1 MTANESRLR
10 DYLKRVTT
18 ELDDAHD
25 RIRAH
30 ERRDREP
37 IAIIGMSCRFPGG
50 VRSPEDLWE
59 LLTQE
64 RDAVSGFPDNRGW
77 DLASLYDPDPDKPGK
92 CYVQDGGFLYDA
104 DRFDPGFFGISPR
117 EALAMDPQHRLLL
130 ETAWEAFE
138 RAGIAT
144 AAVRGSRTG
153 VYVGGNGT
161 DYSEVLQETPDG
173 VAGYLGIGSAA
184 SVASGRLA
192 YTFGLEGPALTID
205 TACSASLVALHL
217 ACQGLRHGDCTMAL
231 AAGVTVMSTPGFL
244 VEFSRQR
251 GLAEDARCKAFADAA
266 DGTGLAEGAGVVLL
280 ERLSDARRNGHPVLA
295 VVRGSAVNQDGASN
309 GLTAPNGPS
318 QRRVIVAA
326 LANAGLSAADV
337 DAVEAHGTGTKL
349 GDPIEAQALLATYGQ
364 SREQPLWLGSVK
376 SNLGHTQAAAGVAG
390 VIKMVEA
397 MRNGLLPKT
406 LHVDKPSSHV
416 DWSAGKVSLLTES
429 QPWPEVDR
437 PRRAGVSSF
446 GVSGTN
452 AHVILEQVP
461 TEEPEPSTMDSIVP
475 LAFSAKSEAALR
487 ETARQLVPALG
498 AGLPDVGLSLATTRS
513 AWEYRAALVAADRE
527 SLTALADGRDAA
539 GLVRGVAGD
548 PGKVVFVFPG
558 QGSQW
563 AGMGL
568 ELYQASPVFAARL
581 DECAEALSSFVDW
594 SLPDVLGD
602 ESALARV
609 DVVQPVLWAVMVSL
623 AAVWEFYGV
632 RPDAVVG
639 HSQGEIAAACVSG
652 ALSLPDGARVVALRS
667 KAITALAGQ
676 GGMVSLALPVDDV
689 RARLTESLSIAAVNG
704 AGATVVS
711 GDPEALDELMAAC
724 ERDGVRAKRIP
735 VDYASHSVQVEQ
747 IRAELL
753 DVLSAVRPMSGRLPL
768 FSTVTGELVDGSG
781 LDAEYWYRNLRQTV
795 EFGHAIRSLSEQGF
809 GAFVETSAHPVLTMA
824 IQQTVEDA
832 VVAGSLRRDEG
843 GLDRVLLSLGEAY
856 VQGVEVDWT
865 RAFAGAHRVDLPAY
879 PFQRERFW
887 LQRTAG
893 GTAADPLDDIRY
905 RVTWKT
911 IEALPEASL
920 TGRWLVTV
928 PAGTDSDLVDPV
940 VRSLEARGAETRIL
954 PVDPGREALADRLRG
969 LGVLSG
975 VVSLLALDERPDAVT
990 PALSDGLART
1000 VQLIQALGDAGHDA
1014 PLWILTRGAV
1024 TTGPRDPLTNPVQAH
1039 AWGVGRVAG
1048 LEHADRWGGL
1058 IDLPAEFD
1066 EAAAGRL
1073 CAVLAGAG
1081 AEDQLAI
1088 REPGVLVRR
1097 LVRAARTGKPDR
1109 TWRPS
1114 DTVLLTGGTGVLG
1127 THIVRW
1133 LAGNG
1138 AARIVL
1144 PSRRGPAAPGMP
1156 ELTAELAGQGVELIP
1171 AECDVA
1177 DRAAL
1182 EDLVSRVRRSG
1193 PPIRAVIHAAAQIGL
1208 GSLDET
1214 TLADFA
1220 DVVGAKADGAGHLD
1234 EIFRDDDLDA
1244 FVLFSSIAGVWG
1256 SGDHGA
1262 YAAANA
1268 FLDALAARRRAE
1280 GRTATSIAWG
1290 VWAAANPW
1298 DTDRAIE
1305 GIDNDQ
1311 LRRRGLPLMDPALAF
1326 TALQHVLD
1334 HDETTLT
1341 VAHVDWAKFVPV
1353 FTSTRARPL
1362 FDDLPDVQGAVQAGT
1377 VPEAAGSDLA
1387 RRVAAAAD
1395 GERLVLDLVR
1405 AQVTVVLG
1413 HSAPDA
1419 VAPARP
1425 FKEMGFDSLT
1435 AVELRNKLTAATGV
1449 RLPATMVYD
1458 HPSPAALARY
1468 VHAQLVPRATP
1479 VLDELDRIEAALFG
1493 AETGDEAAAKIIAR
1507 LRSMVWKWT
1516 DLAGAV
1522 DPAAD
1527 DGLDIATDDEI
1538 FDLIDAEFGS
1548 A

>member
-1 MTANESRLR
+1 MTANEGRLR

-30 ERRDREP
+30 ERRDKEP

-59 LLTQE
+59 LLARE
-64 RDAVSGFPDNRGW
+64 HDAVSGFPDNRGW

-138 RAGIAT
+138 RAGLAV
-144 AAVRGSRTG
+144 AALRGSRTG

-251 GLAEDARCKAFADAA
+251 GLAEDARCKAFAEAA
-266 DGTGLAEGAGVVLL
+266 DGTGLAEGAGVLVL

-318 QRRVIVAA
+318 QRRVIVSA
-326 LANAGLSAADV
+326 LANAGLSAAEV
-337 DAVEAHGTGTKL
+337 DAVEAHGTGTTL

-364 SREQPLWLGSVK
+364 GRERPLWLGSVK

-390 VIKMVEA
+390 VIKMVQA
-397 MRNGLLPKT
+397 MRNGVLPKT
-406 LHVDKPSSHV
+406 LHVDEPSSHV
-416 DWSAGKVSLLTES
+416 DWSAGKVSLLTEAR
-429 QPWPEVDR
+429 PWPEVDR

-461 TEEPEPSTMDSIVP
+461 AEEPEPSTVDSVVP
-475 LAFSAKSEAALR
+475 WAFSAKSETALR
-487 ETARQLVPALG
+487 ETARQLVPVLD
-498 AGLPDVGLSLATTRS
+498 AGLADVGLSLATTRS
-513 AWEYRAALVAADRE
+513 AWEYRAAVVAPDRE
-527 SLTALADGRDAA
+527 RLTALADGQDVP
-539 GLVRGVAGD
+539 GLVQGVAGD

-568 ELYQASPVFAARL
+568 ELYQSSPSFAARL

-594 SLPDVLGD
+594 SLLDVLGD
-602 ESALARV
+602 EAALARV

-623 AAVWEFYGV
+623 AAVWESYGV

-652 ALSLPDGARVVALRS
+652 ALSLVDGARVVALRS
-667 KAITALAGQ
+667 KAITALAGK
-676 GGMVSLALPVDDV
+676 GGMVSVALPVDEV
-689 RARLTESLSIAAVNG
+689 RLAEGLSIAAVNG
-704 AGATVVS
+704 SGATVVS
-711 GDPEALDELMAAC
+711 GDLSALDELMASC

-753 DVLSAVRPMSGRLPL
+753 DVLSGVRPVAGRVPL

-795 EFGHAIRSLSEQGF
+795 EFENAIKSLSEQGF

-824 IQQTVEDA
+824 IQQTADEA
-832 VVAGSLRRDEG
+832 VAVGTLRRDEG

-865 RAFAGAHRVDLPAY
+865 RAFTGAHRVDLPAY

-893 GTAADPLDDIRY
+893 SMTADPLDDIRY

-911 IEALPEASL
+911 IDALPEPSL
-920 TGRWLVTV
+920 TGRWLVAV
-928 PAGTDSDLVDPV
+928 PAGIDCDLADPV
-940 VRSLEARGAETRIL
+940 VRSLEAHGAETLVL
-954 PVDPGREALADRLRG
+954 PVSAGRDALADRLRG
-969 LGVLSG
+969 LGALSG
-975 VVSLLALDERPDAVT
+975 VVSLLALDERPDTGT
-990 PALSDGLART
+990 PALADGLART
-1000 VQLIQALGDAGHDA
+1000 IQLIQALGDAEHEA
-1014 PLWILTRGAV
+1014 PLWIVTRGAV
-1024 TTGPRDPLTNPVQAH
+1024 TTGPRDKLTNPVQAQ

-1048 LEHADRWGGL
+1048 LEHASRWGGL

-1066 EAAAGRL
+1066 EPAAGRL

-1081 AEDQLAI
+1081 TEDQLAI
-1088 REPGVLVRR
+1088 RQAGVLVRR
-1097 LVRAARTGKPDR
+1097 LARAARRGKPAR
-1109 TWRPS
+1109 TWRPR

-1144 PSRRGPAAPGMP
+1144 PSRRGPAAPGMS
-1156 ELTAELAGQGVELIP
+1156 ELTAELAEQGVELIP

-1208 GSLDET
+1208 GSLAET

-1220 DVVGAKADGAGHLD
+1220 DVVGAKADGAAHLD
-1234 EIFRDDDLDA
+1234 EIFSDDDLDA

-1311 LRRRGLPLMDPALAF
+1311 LRRRGLPLMDPELAF

-1362 FDDLPDVQGAVQAGT
+1362 LDDLPDVQADT
-1377 VPEAAGSDLA
+1377 VPEVAESDLV
-1387 RRVAAAAD
+1387 RRVAEAAD
-1395 GERLVLDLVR
+1395 GERVVLDLVR

-1413 HSAPDA
+1413 HAAPGA
-1419 VAPARP
+1419 VVPGRP

-1468 VHAQLVPRATP
+1468 VHAQLVPCATP

-1493 AETGDEAAAKIIAR
+1493 AETGDEAGAKIVER
-1507 LRSMVWKWT
+1507 LRSMVWKWN
-1516 DLAGAV
+1516 DLAGAA

-1527 DGLDIATDDEI
+1527 EGLDIATDDEI

>member
-1 MTANESRLR
+1 MMEDPKLLDYLRRVTAELQSVKERLR
-10 DYLKRVTT
+10 AAEAAD
-18 ELDDAHD
+18 H
-25 RIRAH
+25 
-30 ERRDREP
+30 EP

-50 VRSPEDLWE
+50 VRSPEDLWR
-59 LLTQE
+59 LLADGV
-64 RDAVSGFPDNRGW
+64 DAIAEFPVDRGW
-77 DLASLYDPDPDKPGK
+77 DTGSLHHPDPDRRGTS
-92 CYVQDGGFLYDA
+92 YVREGGFLDDVAGFDA
-104 DRFDPGFFGISPR
+104 AFFEISPR
-117 EALAMDPQHRLLL
+117 EALAMDPQQRLLL
-130 ETAWEAFE
+130 TAAWEAVE
-138 RAGIAT
+138 RAGIAPRSL
-144 AAVRGSRTG
+144 RGSRTG
-153 VYVGGNGT
+153 VFAGTNGQDYPALLEGAAQDVEGYAGTGN
-161 DYSEVLQETPDG
+161 
-173 VAGYLGIGSAA
+173 AA
-184 SVASGRLA
+184 SVFSGRVA
-192 YTFGLEGPALTID
+192 YSLGLEGPAFSVD
-205 TACSASLVALHL
+205 TACSSSLVALHL
-217 ACQGLRHGDCTMAL
+217 ACQSLRQRECSLAL
-231 AAGVTVMSTPGFL
+231 AGGATVMATPGTF

-251 GLAEDARCKAFADAA
+251 GLAEDGRCKAFADAA
-266 DGTGLAEGAGVVLL
+266 DGTGWGEGVGVLLL

-326 LANAGLSAADV
+326 LANAGLSAGEV
-337 DAVEAHGTGTKL
+337 DAVEAHGTGTTL

-364 SREQPLWLGSVK
+364 GREAPLWLGSVK

-390 VIKMVEA
+390 VIKMVLA
-397 MRNGLLPKT
+397 MRNGVLPKT
-406 LHVDKPSSHV
+406 LHVDEPSSHV
-416 DWSAGKVSLLTES
+416 DWSAGKVSLLTEARS
-429 QPWPEVDR
+429 WPEVDR

-452 AHVILEQVP
+452 AHVILEHVP
-461 TEEPEPSTMDSIVP
+461 AEEPEPSTVDSIVP
-475 LAFSAKSEAALR
+475 LAFSAKSDAALR

-498 AGLPDVGLSLATTRS
+498 AGLADVGLSLATTRS
-513 AWEYRAALVAADRE
+513 AWEHRAALVGADRE
-527 SLTALADGRDAA
+527 RLIALADGRDAA
-539 GLVRGVAGD
+539 GLVRGVAAD

-568 ELYQASPVFAARL
+568 ELYQSSPVFAARL
-581 DECAEALSSFVDW
+581 DECAVALESFVDW
-594 SLPDVLGD
+594 SLLDVLGD
-602 ESALARV
+602 KAALARV

-632 RPDAVVG
+632 RPDVVVG

-652 ALSLPDGARVVALRS
+652 ALSLADGARVVALRS
-667 KAITALAGQ
+667 KAITALAGK
-676 GGMVSLALPVDDV
+676 GGMVSVALPVAEV
-689 RARLTESLSIAAVNG
+689 RARLTGGLSIAAVNG

-711 GDPEALDELMAAC
+711 GDPTALDELMTAC

-735 VDYASHSVQVEQ
+735 VDYASHSVQVEE

-753 DVLSAVRPMSGRLPL
+753 DVLAPVRPSAGRLPL

-781 LDAEYWYRNLRQTV
+781 LDAGYWYRNLRQTV
-795 EFGHAIRSLSEQGF
+795 EFEHAIKSLSEQGF
-809 GAFVETSAHPVLTMA
+809 GAFVETSAHPVLTMS

-832 VVAGSLRRDEG
+832 IVAGSLRRDEG

-865 RAFAGAHRVDLPAY
+865 RAFPGAHRADLPAY

-887 LQRTAG
+887 LQRPTG

-911 IEALPEASL
+911 IDALPEPSL
-920 TGRWLVTV
+920 SGRWLVAV
-928 PAGTDSDLVDPV
+928 PTGTESDLVAPV
-940 VRSLEARGAETRIL
+940 VRSLEAGGAETLVL
-954 PVDPGREALADRLRG
+954 PVGAGRDALADRLRG
-969 LGVLSG
+969 LGALGG
-975 VVSLLALDERPDAVT
+975 VVSLLALDERPDPGT
-990 PALSDGLART
+990 ALPDGLART
-1000 VQLIQALGDAGHDA
+1000 IELIQALGDAGHEA

-1024 TTGPRDPLTNPVQAH
+1024 TTGPRDPLTNPLQAQT
-1039 AWGVGRVAG
+1039 WGVGRVAG
-1048 LEHADRWGGL
+1048 LEHASRWGGL

-1066 EAAAGRL
+1066 EVAAVRL
-1073 CAVLAGAG
+1073 RSVLAGT
-1081 AEDQLAI
+1081 EDQLAI
-1088 REPGVLVRR
+1088 RKAGILVRR
-1097 LVRAARTGKPDR
+1097 LVRAARPGKPPR

-1138 AARIVL
+1138 ATRIVL

-1156 ELTAELAGQGVELIP
+1156 ELTAELAERGVELIP

-1182 EDLVSRVRRSG
+1182 EELVSRVRRSG

-1220 DVVGAKADGAGHLD
+1220 DVVGAKADGARHLD

-1311 LRRRGLPLMDPALAF
+1311 LRRRGLPLMDPELAF

-1341 VAHVDWAKFVPV
+1341 VAHVDWAKFLPV

-1362 FDDLPDVQGAVQAGT
+1362 FDDLPEGQGAVQAGT
-1377 VPEAAGSDLA
+1377 VPETAGSDLV

-1395 GERLVLDLVR
+1395 GERVVLDLVR

-1435 AVELRNKLTAATGV
+1435 AVELRNKLTAATGI

-1458 HPSPAALARY
+1458 HPSPAALARH
-1468 VHAQLVPRATP
+1468 VHARLIPRTTP
-1479 VLDELDRIEAALFG
+1479 ALDELDRIEAALFG
-1493 AETGDEAAAKIIAR
+1493 AETGDEAAAKIVAR

-1516 DLAGAV
+1516 DLTGTAE
-1522 DPAAD
+1522 PTAD
-1527 DGLDIATDDEI
+1527 DGLDLATDDEI